1 MTPEPVTLKI
11 TEDALEELITTYAR
25 HTATAVGRSRDRPR
39 HRVGLDRDAA
49 SADRAACW
57 LRMVSI
63 VEIYTEAL
71 LRHLADEAPGRAPG
85 GWSDVIG
92 LLRRRHNIDVADIPA
107 WERLEACLLVRNAVA
122 HGLGRFTAKQLEKE
136 TPRKIRVIGVPVRD
150 GMVVITATSLAD
162 CVETCREF
170 ITKLDTHPQVTAEA
184 ITAPAAADT
193 WAQRL
198 SHFHPDGAGQRPG
211 EAGSRSR

>member
-25 HTATAVGRSRDRPR
+25 HTASAAGRLRDRPR
-39 HRVGLDRDAA
+39 HRAGLDRDAA

-71 LRHLADEAPGRAPG
+71 LRHLAGEVPGRAPG

-92 LLRRRHNIDVADIPA
+92 LLRRRHNIDVADISA
-107 WERLEACLLVRNAVA
+107 WERLEACFLVRNAVA

-136 TPRKIRVIGVPVRD
+136 APRKMRVIGVPVRD
-150 GMVVITATSLAD
+150 GKVVVTAASLAH
-162 CVETCREF
+162 CLETCREF
-170 ITKLDTHPQVTAEA
+170 ITTLDTHPQVTAA
-184 ITAPAAADT
+184 PITAPAAANTRD
-193 WAQRL
+193 QRL
-198 SHFHPDGAGQRPG
+198 GHS
-211 EAGSRSR
+211 S